1 MWRQFKDM
9 YEKGEITLEA
19 YVSRVGALFMLEN
32 LEKKKRKA
40 KEKDDA
46 VASSSDSESENENY
60 NIRVMRKIP
69 KKL

>member
-1 MWRQFKDM
+1 M
-9 YEKGEITLEA
+9 YEKGEITQEA

-46 VASSSDSESENENY
+46 VTS
-60 NIRVMRKIP
+60 
-69 KKL
+69 